1 MQINFFSTTIND
13 TVHKKINLILKNG
26 QISSGKKS
34 ELFEN
39 NFGDIFNLKNCT
51 AVNSGTSALHLAL
64 SCAGVKADDEVILPA
79 QTFLA
84 TAMVALYQNAKLVF
98 ADVQK
103 NTGNICP
110 HSIKKK
116 ITSKTKVII
125 VVHWAGYPCDM
136 IAIKK
141 IAKEKKIL
149 IIEDAA
155 HAIGAYY
162 RNKPIGSI
170 SDFTC
175 FSFQA
180 IKHLTTGDGGMLI
193 CKKKEHHTLAQKLK
207 WFGIDRNSKS
217 FLLGER
223 NFQLNQLGYK
233 YHMNDI
239 AATIGLEN
247 LKIVKKKIK
256 YLNMLEDYYRKNLQN
271 VPGITLLKKDNN
283 RKSSSWLFVILVK
296 RRDYFFKIMNKNR
309 IPVSVVHRR
318 IDRFKLFGGINK
330 NLSGQNYFDKHQ
342 ICLPLNDQ
350 LNKKHLDYIIG
361 IIKKNTKIF
370 D

>member
-1 MQINFFSTTIND
+1 MKINFFSTTINYNIQ
-13 TVHKKINLILKNG
+13 KKINVILKKGN
-26 QISSGKKS
+26 ISSGKKS
-34 ELFEN
+34 ELFERSFGS
-39 NFGDIFNLKNCT
+39 NFNIRNCT

-64 SCAGVKADDEVILPA
+64 ICAGVKNGDEVILPA

-84 TAMVALYQNAKLVF
+84 TAMVVLYQNAKLVF
-98 ADVQK
+98 ADIQK
-103 NTGNICP
+103 DTGNICP
-110 HSIKKK
+110 LSVRQK
-116 ITSKTKVII
+116 ITSKTKAII
-125 VVHWAGYPCDM
+125 VVHWGGYPCDM
-136 IAIKK
+136 NEIKK
-141 IAKEKKIL
+141 IAKKKKIL

-155 HAIGAYY
+155 HAVGAYY

-193 CKKKEHHTLAQKLK
+193 CKKKQHHKLAQKLK
-207 WFGIDRNSKS
+207 WFGINRNSKS

-223 NFQLNQLGYK
+223 NFQLTQLGFK

-247 LKIVKKKIK
+247 LKIAKKKIM
-256 YLNMLEDYYRKNLQN
+256 YLNKLENYYRKNLSN
-271 VPGITLLKKDNN
+271 VPGIILLNKDND
-283 RKSSSWLFVILVK
+283 RKSSCWLFNILVK
-296 RRDYFFKIMNKNR
+296 KRNLFFKIMTKYR

-330 NLSGQNYFDKHQ
+330 DLIGQDYFDKHQ
-342 ICLPLNDQ
+342 ICLPINEK
-350 LNKKHLDYIIG
+350 LNKTHLDYIINV
-361 IIKKNTKIF
+361 IRKNAYMF
-370 D
+370 E